1 MAKAALEAING
12 FNLFGERGSNYS
24 VVYVDIDAH
33 NRNRNIFETL
43 LPRES
48 NTKQTDASLLA
59 TISFPAFATQ
69 NDQLY
74 TKTKDRIVKHLIAM
88 AESNWIHCLTFFC
101 KCIYLAE
108 MISLLFI
115 LSVI

>member
-1 MAKAALEAING
+1 MSASAIGMAKAALEAING

-74 TKTKDRIVKHLIAM
+74 TKTKDRIVNHLKGQYGFKRYSGNALF
-88 AESNWIHCLTFFC
+88 LTD
-101 KCIYLAE
+101 
-108 MISLLFI
+108 
-115 LSVI
+115 